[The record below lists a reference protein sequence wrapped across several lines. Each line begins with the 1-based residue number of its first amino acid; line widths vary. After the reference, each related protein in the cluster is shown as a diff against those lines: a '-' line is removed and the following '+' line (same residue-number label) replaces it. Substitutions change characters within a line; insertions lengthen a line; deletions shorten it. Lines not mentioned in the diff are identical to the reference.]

1 MMLMPTWRWKM
12 EAADASD
19 DVNVNKVT
27 SIKAVT
33 EKHDVDD
40 GDDDDDDDDAHYRML
55 IREKEQEEERLVDDT
70 VAMEAAAISED
81 ALGEMIG
88 PTHATDEQLNQ
99 MRSMYVKDENGV
111 LHHKRTL
118 LKLINNRKGL
128 GKKSHDRDKRARG
141 DARHGNGARR
151 TSDSYVKRAF
161 RFARD
166 HNDID
171 SGTNHQPLKTSAA
184 CWLKA
189 VQR

>member
-1 MMLMPTWRWKM
+1 MEM

-33 EKHDVDD
+33 LKHDV
-40 GDDDDDDDDAHYRML
+40 DDDDDDDGDAHYRML

-70 VAMEAAAISED
+70 VAMEAAAIPEE

-118 LKLINNRKGL
+118 LLKLINNGKGL
-128 GKKSHDRDKRARG
+128 GKKSHDPDKLSIQEEMH
-141 DARHGNGARR
+141 D
-151 TSDSYVKRAF
+151 TVMEQDKSPIV
-161 RFARD
+161 
-166 HNDID
+166 
-171 SGTNHQPLKTSAA
+171 
-184 CWLKA
+184 
-189 VQR
+189 V